1 MNDMAAV
8 SKLFLIIAI
17 AFGAITASVFIFT
30 QWYANRV
37 AGLHPPKGEFVE
49 AGDTRLHY
57 TSVAPAA
64 PAESSQG
71 TRTIVLVHGA
81 SGNEADMRIP
91 LAARL
96 SRQGYR
102 VLSFDRPGHGWSE
115 RGGGNEASPASQ
127 ARALRQALERLG
139 ERDVIVAGHSL
150 AGAMTLQLALD
161 HSDIVR
167 GVVLI
172 APVTHPWPGG
182 IATYYSVTASPV
194 AGPLFANTY
203 VTPLALAVF
212 DRSLQSVFSPQSPPV
227 DYRDRTGVDLVL
239 RPPAF
244 QANAKDVAF
253 MFDFVTREQ
262 KRYHSI
268 SVPVSIITGDS
279 DAIVLTHI
287 HSYGSARD
295 IPGARLHVLEG
306 VGHSPHWVRPDEVAR
321 LIDNFAAGTFSA
333 RQAKR

>member
-1 MNDMAAV
+1 MNGMAAA
-8 SKLFLIIAI
+8 SKLFLIVVV
-17 AFGAITASVFIFT
+17 AFAAITLSFFVFT
-30 QWYANRV
+30 HWYANRI
-37 AGLHPPKGEFVE
+37 AGLHPPRGEFVE
-49 AGDTRLHY
+49 TGEFRLHY
-57 TSVAPAA
+57 TNVPPATPSAAA
-64 PAESSQG
+64 PG
-71 TRTIVLVHGA
+71 RRTIVLVHGA

-91 LAARL
+91 LADRL
-96 SRQGYR
+96 ARQGYR
-102 VLSFDRPGHGWSE
+102 VISFDRPGHGWSE
-115 RGGGNEASPASQ
+115 RGGENEASPASQ

-161 HSDIVR
+161 HADIVR

-182 IATYYSVTASPV
+182 IATYYSVAASPV

-212 DRSLQSVFSPQSPPV
+212 DRSLQSVFSPQAPPE
-227 DYRDRTGVDLVL
+227 DYRARTGVDLVL
-239 RPPAF
+239 RPPVF
-244 QANAKDVAF
+244 QANARDVAG
-253 MFDFVTREQ
+253 MYDFVTREQ
-262 KRYHSI
+262 KRYPQI

-295 IPGARLHVLEG
+295 IPGAQLHVLEG
-306 VGHSPHWVRPDEVAR
+306 VGHSPHWVRPDEVAG
-321 LIDNFAAGTFSA
+321 LIDKFAAATFSA
-333 RQAKR
+333 RLAGR